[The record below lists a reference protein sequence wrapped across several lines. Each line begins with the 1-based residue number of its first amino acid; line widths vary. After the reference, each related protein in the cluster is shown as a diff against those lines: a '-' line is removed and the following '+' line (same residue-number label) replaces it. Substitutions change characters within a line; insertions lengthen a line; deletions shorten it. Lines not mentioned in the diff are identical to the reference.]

1 MYCFTSDLFLSKL
14 LSLTFILSDNGVNL
28 GNSHDLD
35 PVFSLFLDDL
45 NSPFWN
51 DSTGTLP
58 VSEGSFV
65 QRYQTRPSN
74 CPSTVYV
81 YRYTWFL
88 QSRTFFLFY
97 YVTFYEENL
106 DNL

>member
-45 NSPFWN
+45 NSPF
-51 DSTGTLP
+51 
-58 VSEGSFV
+58 
-65 QRYQTRPSN
+65 
-74 CPSTVYV
+74 
-81 YRYTWFL
+81 
-88 QSRTFFLFY
+88 
-97 YVTFYEENL
+97 
-106 DNL
+106 